1 MKVANIVFDGEIN
14 EVNEK
19 LVNFIDTVNGDTLPT
34 LIIGWKTAK
43 EYNVKITNHHI
54 GENLWWTFSPKERRS
69 IYLKDVSKFV
79 GEAIRQL
86 VKNIKYTNIDPI
98 IQDLR
103 TLKSIISTIRG
114 SRNISAYLLNERI
127 IYIYA
132 DNMIYGIDLKVI
144 DLIGFKRD
152 SLIKKIKD
160 IAEIYSDD
168 DEVYER
174 YKEYLDY
181 IYDDAKY
188 IPYFMSLE
196 NGRR

>member
-1 MKVANIVFDGEIN
+1 M
-14 EVNEK
+14 
-19 LVNFIDTVNGDTLPT
+19 
-34 LIIGWKTAK
+34 
-43 EYNVKITNHHI
+43 
-54 GENLWWTFSPKERRS
+54 
-69 IYLKDVSKFV
+69 
-79 GEAIRQL
+79 
-86 VKNIKYTNIDPI
+86 
-98 IQDLR
+98 
-103 TLKSIISTIRG
+103 
-114 SRNISAYLLNERI
+114 
-127 IYIYA
+127 
-132 DNMIYGIDLKVI
+132 KVI
-144 DLIGFKRD
+144 DLIGFKRE

>member
-14 EVNEK
+14 EVNKK

-79 GEAIRQL
+79 GEAIKEL

-98 IQDLR
+98 VQDLR
-103 TLKSIISTIRG
+103 TLKSMIAEIRG
-114 SRNISAYLLNERI
+114 SNNISAYLFNDRI

-132 DNMIYGIDLKVI
+132 DTKIYGIDLKVI
-144 DLIGFKRD
+144 DMIGFKRD